1 MSIVVAAGGCWFAY
15 AQHKKSQTH
24 IQKMMKDMEALQRAE
39 DSLMDLQKE
48 YAFNNFFWRN
58 IIFDIGC

>member
-15 AQHKKSQTH
+15 AQHKKSKTH

-48 YAFNNFFWRN
+48 YAFNHFF
-58 IIFDIGC
+58 

>member
-15 AQHKKSQTH
+15 AQHKNSQTH

-39 DSLMDLQKE
+39 DSLMDLQKA
-48 YAFNNFFWRN
+48 YAFNNFF
-58 IIFDIGC
+58 